1 MPKIHLALCFDL
13 SRQTVRDEKVWLPLV
28 PPGVF
33 SGNDGRTWNNSNPD
47 AVVASF
53 TKKRPF
59 DVEHA
64 THIKGPK
71 GEKAP
76 AVGWILALQ
85 NIGGE
90 VWGMVDWNSEGREM
104 LEKKEYAFYSPAFTF
119 DDAGTVLSIAS
130 VGLTNEPNLDQL
142 PALNREETPMPLPV
156 ELTQALG
163 LGADADTASAL
174 TAINTLKADHQLAL
188 NRAAA
193 GPDLTKFVPKETY
206 ELALNRA
213 TTAEDKVK
221 QTEDAKLGA
230 LVDDA
235 IAAGKIAPANKEMF
249 LGMCRAE
256 GGVEQFKKFVEA
268 APVIAD
274 ASQVSTTTLKP
285 GALSTD
291 ELALCHKMG
300 QKPEEYLAAK
310 QAMKAK
316 QGE

>member
-76 AVGWILALQ
+76 AIGWILALQ

-174 TAINTLKADHQLAL
+174 TAINTIKADHQLAL

-213 TTAEDKVK
+213 TTAEAKVQ
-221 QTEDAKLGA
+221 QTEEARLSA
-230 LVDDA
+230 LVDDW
-235 IAAGKIAPANKEMF
+235 GFSVSCLPQ
-249 LGMCRAE
+249 RAYTAFE
-256 GGVEQFKKFVEA
+256 GV
-268 APVIAD
+268 
-274 ASQVSTTTLKP
+274 
-285 GALSTD
+285 
-291 ELALCHKMG
+291 
-300 QKPEEYLAAK
+300 
-310 QAMKAK
+310 
-316 QGE
+316 

>member
-1 MPKIHLALCFDL
+1 MPKTYLALCFDL
-13 SRQTVRDEKVWLPLV
+13 SRQQVRDEKVWLPLI

-85 NIGGE
+85 NIAGE

-104 LEKKEYAFYSPAFTF
+104 LEKKEYAFYSPAFLYEE
-119 DDAGTVLSIAS
+119 DGTVRAIAS

-142 PALNREETPMPLPV
+142 PALNREENTMPLPV

-163 LGADADTASAL
+163 LGADADTTAAL

-188 NRAAA
+188 NRANA
-193 GPDLTKFVPKETY
+193 GPDLTKFVPKETH

-213 TTAEDKVK
+213 LAAEAKVK
-221 QTEDAKLGA
+221 ETDDAKLTA
-230 LVDDA
+230 LVDAA
-235 IAAGKIAPANKEMF
+235 INDGKIAPANKEMY
-249 LGMCRAE
+249 LAVCRSE
-256 GGVEQFKKFVEA
+256 GGVEKFNAFVA
-268 APVIAD
+268 SAPVIAD
-274 ASQVSTTTLKP
+274 GNKVKGQEHQQNGELTK
-285 GALSTD
+285 D
-291 ELALCHKMG
+291 ELALCRATGVTPESWKANRHHKIS
-300 QKPEEYLAAK
+300 Y
-310 QAMKAK
+310 
-316 QGE
+316 

>member
-1 MPKIHLALCFDL
+1 MPKTYLALCFDL
-13 SRQTVRDEKVWLPLV
+13 SRQQVRDEKVWLPLI

-85 NIGGE
+85 NIAGE

-104 LEKKEYAFYSPAFTF
+104 LEKKEYAFYSPAFLYEE
-119 DDAGTVLSIAS
+119 DGTVRAIAS

-142 PALNREETPMPLPV
+142 PALNREENTMPLPV

-163 LGADADTASAL
+163 LGADADTTAAL

-188 NRAAA
+188 NRANA
-193 GPDLTKFVPKETY
+193 GPDLTKFVPKETH

-213 TTAEDKVK
+213 LAAEAKVK
-221 QTEDAKLGA
+221 ETDDAKLTA
-230 LVDDA
+230 LVDAA
-235 IAAGKIAPANKEMF
+235 INDGKIAPANKEMF
-249 LGMCRAE
+249 LGMCRQE
-256 GGVEQFKKFVEA
+256 GGVEKFNAFVA
-268 APVIAD
+268 SAPVIAD
-274 ASQVSTTTLKP
+274 ASKVKGKEQQQ
-285 GALSTD
+285 GELSKD
-291 ELALCHKMG
+291 ELALCRAMG
-300 QKPEEYLAAK
+300 VKPETWLANRQHK
-310 QAMKAK
+310 PTY
-316 QGE
+316 